1 VKGAGAHTLENLRKV
16 LVTAPSHAACDAFT
30 LALGRQ
36 WPPTQPACFVRLA
49 DGLRLTDPRVGR
61 YLPEH
66 YKVTVAT
73 GQNFV
78 TVRSV
83 QRKRGGKQIFSGDFR
98 NFLRESSNVRH
109 CA

>member
-1 VKGAGAHTLENLRKV
+1 MVLRKV

-36 WPPTQPACFVRLA
+36 WPPAQPARFVRLA
-49 DGLRLTDPRVGR
+49 DGLRLTDPRVSR

-66 YKVTVAT
+66 YKVAVAYWPKFRNGT
-73 GQNFV
+73 LH
-78 TVRSV
+78 TTKKERE
-83 QRKRGGKQIFSGDFR
+83 QIFSGQFR
-98 NFLRESSNVRH
+98 NFLRETSNRPQ